1 MGVIVPQKAVDTKYK
16 IILEHELSMA
26 RAISGSLIQSKPI
39 SVWEIMIPVIFI
51 LNFAKI
57 KQSREVFV
65 QNHLFT
71 KNMALKAAFNMF
83 KKGLS
88 KQDIMDSIESQT
100 QKTLSSVPDSIYS
113 DEIRREQ
120 LKEIELLVDHYRKL
134 FKADGEDYA
143 VLVIGAYQTRENY
156 AAFFEQLKVA
166 ENDVM
171 MAARRTLGDQAD
183 SQAAGRL
190 EEITDQIRIAGVDKI
205 FNTDSR
211 Q

>member
-1 MGVIVPQKAVDTKYK
+1 
-16 IILEHELSMA
+16 MA
-26 RAISGSLIQSKPI
+26 RSIAASLIQPKQI
-39 SVWEIMIPVIFI
+39 TVWEIMIPVIFI

-57 KQSREVFV
+57 KQSREVFI

-71 KNMALKAAFNMF
+71 KNMALKAAFDMN
-83 KKGLS
+83 KKGLGR
-88 KQDIMDSIESQT
+88 QEVMDRVESQT
-100 QKTLSSVPDSIYS
+100 KKTLASVPETIYS

-120 LKEIELLVDHYRKL
+120 IKEIELLLEHYGRL
-134 FKADGEDYA
+134 FKAAGRDYP
-143 VLVIGAYQTRENY
+143 VLVVDAYQTRENY
-156 AAFFEQLKVA
+156 AAFYKQLKAA

-190 EEITDQIRIAGVDKI
+190 EEITDRIRAAGVNNI

-211 Q
+211 P

>member
-1 MGVIVPQKAVDTKYK
+1 VFKKAVNNKYK
-16 IILEHELSMA
+16 IILEHERAVA
-26 RAISGSLIQSKPI
+26 RAVAASLIQSKAI

-71 KNMALKAAFNMF
+71 KTMALKAAFDMK
-83 KKGLS
+83 KKGLGR
-88 KQDIMDSIESQT
+88 QEVMDHIESQT
-100 QKTLSSVPDSIYS
+100 KKTLASVPETLYS

-120 LKEIELLVDHYRKL
+120 IKEIELLLDHYGRL
-134 FKADGEDYA
+134 FTATGQDYP
-143 VLVIGAYQTRENY
+143 VLVVDAYQTRENY
-156 AAFFEQLKVA
+156 AAFYKQLKAA

-183 SQAAGRL
+183 SQAADRL
-190 EEITDQIRIAGVDKI
+190 EEITDRIRAAGVNKI
-205 FNTDSR
+205 FNTNPR
-211 Q
+211 P

>member
-1 MGVIVPQKAVDTKYK
+1 MPQKAVDTKYK
-16 IILEHELSMA
+16 IIIERERSMA

-51 LNFAKI
+51 LNFVKI

-71 KNMALKAAFNMF
+71 KNMALKAAFDMS
-83 KKGLS
+83 KKGYS
-88 KQDIMDSIESQT
+88 KQAVMENIESQT
-100 QKTLSSVPDSIYS
+100 QETLASVPDSIYS

-120 LKEIELLVDHYRKL
+120 VKEIELLVDHYCKL
-134 FKADGEDYA
+134 FEADGKDYA
-143 VLVIGAYQTRENY
+143 ILVVGAYQTRENY
-156 AAFFEQLKVA
+156 AAFFEQLKAA
-166 ENDVM
+166 ESDVM

-190 EEITDQIRIAGVDKI
+190 EEIIDRIRAAGVDKI
-205 FNTDSR
+205 FNTDAR

>member
-1 MGVIVPQKAVDTKYK
+1 MSKKAVDTQYK
-16 IILEHELSMA
+16 IILEHERSMA
-26 RAISGSLIQSKPI
+26 RAVAASLIQLKPVT
-39 SVWEIMIPVIFI
+39 VWEVMIPVIFI

-57 KQSREVFV
+57 KQSREVFI

-71 KNMALKAAFNMF
+71 KNMALKAAFDMF
-83 KKGLS
+83 KKELN
-88 KQDIMDSIESQT
+88 KQAVMESIESQT

-113 DEIRREQ
+113 DEIRHEQ
-120 LKEIELLVDHYRKL
+120 IKEIELLIDHYGKL
-134 FKADGEDYA
+134 FKADGENYA
-143 VLVIGAYQTRENY
+143 GLVVSAYQTRENY
-156 AAFFEQLKVA
+156 AAFFKQLKAA

-190 EEITDQIRIAGVDKI
+190 EELIDRIRAAGVERI
-205 FNTDSR
+205 FNSDSR